1 MRVGRQIQQMNYVP
15 TPTPTPA
22 LKAEMDS
29 PIAEYDRAAADFDAA
44 RAACDT
50 PVFVALV
57 R

>member
-1 MRVGRQIQQMNYVP
+1 MNYVP
-15 TPTPTPA
+15 TPTSTPA